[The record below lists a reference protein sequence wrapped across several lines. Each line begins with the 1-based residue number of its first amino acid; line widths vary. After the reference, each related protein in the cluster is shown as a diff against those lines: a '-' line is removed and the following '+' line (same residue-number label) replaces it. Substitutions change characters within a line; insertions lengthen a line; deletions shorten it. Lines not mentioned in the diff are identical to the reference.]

1 VSIYHKLTFA
11 LTTLTIGLSLLGLT
25 AVALGGE
32 TAACPEPVA
41 PACDSARLDLAKAQ
55 YEVKA
60 AADHKS
66 LWTTAARALKTAQEA
81 FERGDYAEATRAAH
95 FASDQARLG
104 IAQTQYPLFPPPNA
118 GGSR

>member
-1 VSIYHKLTFA
+1 VLFHHKPPLT

-25 AVALGGE
+25 AVALSGQ

-41 PACDSARLDLAKAQ
+41 PACDSARLDLAKAES
-55 YEVKA
+55 EVKA